1 MREKRRIDNFR
12 VRICR
17 ISHLKL
23 RDDFGL
29 LIVVRVATALS
40 LSLQHGGFRMS
51 NKLFGYLVVGALASA
66 LALASPALA
75 RGGGGMGG
83 GGGQMG
89 GGRGEAAWEAAAC
102 TGEVGAATG
111 LAAACTGQAA
121 ARTGLAAACVGQAA
135 GILRPWDRIGPAAG
149 IPVRASPFVTGSS
162 TIASTALPLPSPAR
176 PTTTITDPMITAGA
190 ECGRRMVRRWSMSVA
205 TTATENRRTTS
216 L

>member
-17 ISHLKL
+17 ISNLKL

-83 GGGQMG
+83 GGGHMG
-89 GGRGEAAWEAAAC
+89 GRH
-102 TGEVGAATG
+102 
-111 LAAACTGQAA
+111 
-121 ARTGLAAACVGQAA
+121 
-135 GILRPWDRIGPAAG
+135 
-149 IPVRASPFVTGSS
+149 
-162 TIASTALPLPSPAR
+162 
-176 PTTTITDPMITAGA
+176 
-190 ECGRRMVRRWSMSVA
+190 GRRRAHGRRHGRWWA
-205 TTATENRRTTS
+205 LGRRHGRRRHA
-216 L
+216 LGR

>member
-75 RGGGGMGG
+75 RGGGGGGGGGGHGGMGG
-83 GGGQMG
+83 GGHMG
-89 GGRGEAAWEAAAC
+89 GGMGGGGHWGGGMGGGGMHWAGGGGHWAGGGMHWAGGGMRWAGGRHFAAMGPHWA
-102 TGEVGAATG
+102 GGWHPR
-111 LAAACTGQAA
+111 
-121 ARTGLAAACVGQAA
+121 ARFAFNHRFFHHRFNRFAFA
-135 GILRPWDRIGPAAG
+135 
-149 IPVRASPFVTGSS
+149 F
-162 TIASTALPLPSPAR
+162 
-176 PTTTITDPMITAGA
+176 AGA
-190 ECGRRMVRRWSMSVA
+190 PYYDYGSYDYCWRRVWTAYGPQVVNVCGDYGY
-205 TTATENRRTTS
+205 
-216 L
+216 